1 MTIRATFN
9 GTVVAES
16 DETVVVEGNHY
27 FPPKAVKTE
36 YLEPSDNHTVCSWKG
51 LASYKDVVVNGVRAA
66 DGAWFYPDPKDAAME
81 IKDRFA
87 FWKGVVVA

>member
-9 GTVVAES
+9 GTVIAES

-27 FPPKAVKTE
+27 FPVEAVKSE
-36 YLEPSDNHTVCSWKG
+36 YLVPSDTHTVCSWKG
-51 LASYKDVVVNGVRAA
+51 LASYKDVVVNGERAA
-66 DGAWFYPDPKDAAME
+66 DGAWFYPDPKDTAKE

>member
-1 MTIRATFN
+1 
-9 GTVVAES
+9 
-16 DETVVVEGNHY
+16 
-27 FPPKAVKTE
+27 VKDE

-51 LASYKDVVVNGVRAA
+51 LASYKDVVVNGERAA
-66 DGAWFYPDPKDAAME
+66 DGAWFYADPKDAAKE